1 MKARLIK
8 EDGRLTEI
16 EPKNGTDFKLKELQD
31 YIGGLIEIVYLPN
44 EFILIVDEEGLLKE
58 RQYNMAAS
66 FVAGQTIVGTA
77 ILCKAS
83 QVK

>member
-44 EFILIVDEEGLLKE
+44 EFILIVDEEGLLK
-58 RQYNMAAS
+58 
-66 FVAGQTIVGTA
+66 
-77 ILCKAS
+77 
-83 QVK
+83 